1 MRKRLYYLGVTL
13 LLVALFAGCSKETRP
28 INYGKD
34 DCSFCK
40 MLVMD
45 NRYGSEIIT
54 AKGKILTFDSV
65 ECLANY
71 IAEKKEPRTA
81 YHSYWVSSYAEPG
94 KLIDAEKA
102 TYLKN
107 DALKSPM
114 GLNVLAVESDAQL
127 SPITQEFGGTRITFE
142 KIFELIK
149 Q

>member
-1 MRKRLYYLGVTL
+1 MKKRLHYFGILIL
-13 LLVALFAGCSKETRP
+13 LIALFGCSKETKP

-34 DCSFCK
+34 DCAFCK

-54 AKGKILTFDSV
+54 DKGKILIFDSI

-71 IAEKKEPRTA
+71 IAEKKEPRSA

-94 KLIDAEKA
+94 KLINAEKA
-102 TYLKN
+102 IYLKN

-127 SPITQEFGGTRITFE
+127 SPITKEFGGEKINFE
-142 KIFELIK
+142 KIFDLIK
-149 Q
+149 